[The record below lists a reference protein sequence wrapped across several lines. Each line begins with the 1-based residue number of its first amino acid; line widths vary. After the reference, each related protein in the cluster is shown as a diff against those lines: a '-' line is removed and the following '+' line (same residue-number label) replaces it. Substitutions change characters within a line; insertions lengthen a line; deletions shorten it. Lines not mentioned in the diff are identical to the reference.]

1 MYLFL
6 RFCPFFFFSDELQNF
21 LERMG
26 VETMEELD
34 DHGKEELRDWASFR
48 GQTLSRTGELLETVT
63 SFKTYIL

>member
-1 MYLFL
+1 
-6 RFCPFFFFSDELQNF
+6 
-21 LERMG
+21 MG